1 MDKLKHRDCSEALEW
16 CNTHKT
22 KLQKSNVSVITHTI
36 HIIELIGVQAESL
49 GIY

>member
-22 KLQKSNVSVITHTI
+22 KLQKSNVRFIDPDEL
-36 HIIELIGVQAESL
+36 ELIGVQAESP
-49 GIY
+49 GVY